1 MDSSHGSARFA
12 AVPEMARNQCANRDF
27 SNTRS
32 PRVPNAWP
40 TPLGAAIA
48 PTPHVVRALANERRR
63 GWVERAGACAP
74 RAPMWTSRSSWLDGL
89 QRWAQSLALGQLCTE
104 QRVSITAATLLSIA
118 AVMAEH
124 ADHATG
130 RHVAVTRATIASRV
144 GCDVRTVTAAWRV
157 LRASQWAIEAQRGHG
172 SPGTPSVGRRPS
184 VYHLVPRR
192 DARPARR
199 LPVHESVHDF
209 HLPPSGG
216 VSCSSPVGS
225 YSPSGRASAPAHRNS
240 EKGFKTRA
248 VRPPRRSTPR
258 PLATQR
264 LAAALVAGTYGLDRA
279 HIGTI
284 CDALTAAGIDP
295 TVWTA
300 RAITDALNADMR
312 ARGATWPD
320 HIANPGAF
328 LSSRLRRLNWSPP
341 KPSTPKAGGCAAA
354 SIDQTPHPV
363 ALTEASRARIVA
375 AQQEIRRVLRERA
388 QHSATTHSHE
398 YVTAS
403 TRRDNHA
410 AARHITPLSPTARRN
425 AHRR

>member
-1 MDSSHGSARFA
+1 
-12 AVPEMARNQCANRDF
+12 MARNQCANRDF
-27 SNTRS
+27 VGARS
-32 PRVPNAWP
+32 PRVSSGWP
-40 TPLGAAIA
+40 TLLSSAAIA

-74 RAPMWTSRSSWLDGL
+74 RAPMWTSRSGWLEGL
-89 QRWAQSLALGQLCTE
+89 HRWAHSPALGQLCAAE
-104 QRVSITAATLLSIA
+104 RVSITAATLLSIA

-172 SPGTPSVGRRPS
+172 SPATPSIGRRPS
-184 VYHLVPRR
+184 VYHLVSRR

-199 LPVHESVHDF
+199 LPVHDSVHDF
-209 HLPPSGG
+209 HLPPLGG
-216 VSCSSPVGS
+216 VSCSSPVGN

-248 VRPPRRSTPR
+248 GRPPRQCTPR

-264 LAAALVAGTYGLDRA
+264 LAAALVAGTHGLDRA

-295 TVWTA
+295 TMWTA

-341 KPSTPKAGGCAAA
+341 EPSTTKAGGCAAA
-354 SIDQTPHPV
+354 SIDHTQPPV
-363 ALTEASRARIVA
+363 PLTDESRARIVA

-388 QHSATTHSHE
+388 QHSATTHSHK

-410 AARHITPLSPTARRN
+410 AAPHITPLSLTARRE
-425 AHRR
+425 AQQR